1 MPRKIAIVAALVLA
15 VFLIARWETV
25 WGYGQAQNFTLLD
38 LRKQPVT
45 LSSLRGQ
52 PVVLCFYFL
61 G

>member
-1 MPRKIAIVAALVLA
+1 MLRRIAVVGILALLTIVVSN
-15 VFLIARWETV
+15 WGTV

-38 LRKQPVT
+38 LQKKPVT
-45 LSSLRGQ
+45 FSSFKGT